1 MAHTARV
8 GAYVGVIAAA
18 SMAIAPAQAAAASTH
33 DTAGYATAALASINA
48 DGAFEGQLGSSSYD
62 EQADTAEWRGRR
74 WYGRRGWRRDRID
87 GGDVLAGV
95 LVLGGI
101 AAIASAASN
110 NRRRERD
117 VVVVER
123 QRNTVRYD
131 DRRYDDRRAN
141 PRASNGSGI
150 DSAVSQCL
158 TEIERDVR
166 VDSVDGARR
175 LAQGWVVSGTLFN
188 GAGFTCQIGN
198 DGRISDI
205 DYGGG
210 FQGSADGTGV
220 YSSDYTSD
228 YTSDYASDYASAD
241 GQLSDVRYADA
252 RAAMGAN
259 VYRVP
264 DETGEPLP
272 AYPGGP
278 LPGEAEWSDGA
289 VEP

>member
-1 MAHTARV
+1 MAQTARI
-8 GAYVGVIAAA
+8 GAYVGVVAAA
-18 SMAIAPAQAAAASTH
+18 SMAFTPAQAAPASTNS
-33 DTAGYATAALASINA
+33 TVGYATAVLAGITA
-48 DGAFEGQLGSSSYD
+48 DGVFDDSHGSSSYD

-74 WYGRRGWRRDRID
+74 WRGRRGWRRDRID

-123 QRNTVRYD
+123 QRATVRYD
-131 DRRYDDRRAN
+131 DRRYDDRRIN

-166 VDSVDGARR
+166 VDSVDGASR

-205 DYGGG
+205 NYGGG
-210 FQGSADGTGV
+210 FEGSEYGSG
-220 YSSDYTSD
+220 SG
-228 YTSDYASDYASAD
+228 DYASAD

-252 RAAMGAN
+252 RAAVGAD

-264 DETGEPLP
+264 AETGEPLP

-278 LPGEAEWSDGA
+278 LPGEAEWSDGSL
-289 VEP
+289 EP